1 MIARQRPLVIGIALL
16 LGALGALAGCAAGQV
31 TQTARQDSTVNGANG
46 EAGPIAVRDAEFVFP
61 PTEDGIYPSGS
72 SAVLKLTIV
81 NTGGTPDR
89 LATVQSPAA
98 GSVRL
103 DGATTVPGRGAVRAV
118 AIEVAEAEPTTTSA
132 TSEPTSS
139 APSSSE
145 PASSEPTSSAGGSS
159 TGPTPTGASATSEPA
174 PTTSEQQLADG
185 ELTIVLEKLTEDI
198 RPGRTVRVVLL
209 FEQAGEVVLQ
219 VPIAGPDQPRG
230 E

>member
-61 PTEDGIYPSGS
+61 PGEDGFYPSGS

-139 APSSSE
+139 APTSS
-145 PASSEPTSSAGGSS
+145 APTSSAGGSS